1 MREDGPKLVRFPA
14 PDKIGAR
21 EALQRAMDDD
31 LTNVIILSQ
40 RENGDIYHIE
50 SDYLTLATVNLII
63 DSFKW
68 WFWKQTDKG

>member
-1 MREDGPKLVRFPA
+1 MTSGPTLVRFPA
-14 PDKIGAR
+14 PDKVGAR
-21 EALQRAMDDD
+21 EALQRAMDAD

-50 SDYLTLATVNLII
+50 SDDLTLATVNWII

-68 WFWKQTDKG
+68 WFWKQTDRT